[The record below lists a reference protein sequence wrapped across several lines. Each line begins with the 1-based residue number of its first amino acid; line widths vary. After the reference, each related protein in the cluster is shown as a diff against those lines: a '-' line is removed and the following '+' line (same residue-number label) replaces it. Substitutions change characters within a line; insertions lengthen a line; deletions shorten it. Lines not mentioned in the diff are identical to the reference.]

1 MAETVDLYG
10 LLNAAWP
17 PERTVA
23 WRGEMAVSYAGF
35 LARVR
40 AWRALLARSSGR
52 TFALYLEDSVEF
64 ASALFGSWQAGK
76 IVYLPGD
83 NLPGT
88 CASLCQTVDG
98 FLGEFASE
106 WAPMAPVFEEIP
118 LDVGDFQRLDP
129 DFAGLVL
136 YTSGSTGP
144 PQAIP
149 KKLAQMAR
157 EVATLERQFGERL
170 GTAEIVATVSH
181 QHIYGLLFRLLWPLV
196 GGRALHARGFPY
208 FEELMPVLSTREC
221 VLVSSPAHLQRLPE
235 HSSWAQARR
244 RLRAIFSS
252 GGPLTIKVAEETQR
266 LLGSVP
272 TEVYGS
278 SETGGIAWRQQ
289 RAKTD
294 AAWSPFPGVAWRID
308 SQDGVLEVRSPN
320 LPNDDWFQMADR
332 AEPSERDQFLL
343 KGRIDRIAKIE
354 GKRIS
359 LTAIETELKKSPLVA
374 DARAVMAEGTRQRI
388 AAFVVPSALGW
399 REFTGRGKLTLNRLL
414 RDLLRQF
421 IEPVGL
427 PRIWYYLNALP
438 VNSQSK
444 TTFAELIAALE
455 GKATRPTAPHERL
468 LEKGSNR
475 AVLDLI
481 APRSLAYFD
490 GHFPGQPILP
500 GVVQVD
506 WVIAYGRRYFDLPP
520 IFRGIHALKFQRVIC
535 PDTSIKLELVHETA
549 RSSLFFKISSSSGP
563 HASGRILFGATDV

>member
-1 MAETVDLYG
+1 MAETVDMYG
-10 LLNAAWP
+10 LLNAAWS

-23 WRGEMAVSYAGF
+23 WRDGMAVSYAEF
-35 LARVR
+35 LARVH
-40 AWRALLARSSGR
+40 AWRALLGRSSGR
-52 TFALYLEDSVEF
+52 AFALYVEDSMEF

-88 CASLCQTVDG
+88 CASLRQTVDG

-106 WAPMAPVFEEIP
+106 WAPMAPVLKAVA
-118 LDVGDFQRLDP
+118 LDVDNFQRLDP

-136 YTSGSTGP
+136 YTSGTTGRA
-144 PQAIP
+144 QAIP
-149 KKLAQMAR
+149 KKLAQMSR
-157 EVATLERQFGERL
+157 ELVTLERQFGERL

-181 QHIYGLLFRLLWPLV
+181 QHIYGLLFRVLWPLV

-208 FEELMPVLSTREC
+208 FEELIPVLSTREC

-235 HSSWAQARR
+235 HPSWAQARQ
-244 RLRAIFSS
+244 RLRAVFSS
-252 GGPLTIKVAEETQR
+252 GGPLTLKVAQETER

-272 TEVYGS
+272 MEVYGS

-294 AAWSPFPGVAWRID
+294 AAWSPFPGVAWRVD
-308 SQDGVLEVRSPN
+308 PQDGVLEVRSPN

-332 AEPSERDQFLL
+332 AEPSGQDQFLL

-359 LTAIETELKKSPLVA
+359 LTAIETALKKSPLVS
-374 DARAVMAEGTRQRI
+374 DARAVMAEGVRQRI
-388 AAFVVPSALGW
+388 AAFVVPSEIGW
-399 REFTGRGKLTLNRLL
+399 HEFTGRGKLALNRLL

-438 VNSQSK
+438 INAQGK
-444 TTFAELIAALE
+444 TTFAELIAPLE
-455 GKATRPTAPHERL
+455 GKPTRPTLPNERL
-468 LEKGSNR
+468 LEKDCNR
-475 AVLDLI
+475 AVLELI
-481 APRSLAYFD
+481 APRDLLYFD
-490 GHFPGQPILP
+490 GHFSGRPILP

-506 WVIAYGRRYFDLPP
+506 WVILYGRQYFDLPP
-520 IFRGIHALKFQRVIC
+520 IFRGIRALKFLRVIS
-535 PDTSIKLELVHETA
+535 PDTPIQLELVHEPA
-549 RSSLFFKISSSSGP
+549 KSSLYFKISSSSGP